1 MTNNENKLYDLLK
14 ADDIIPHILS
24 QIPNIDERNALS
36 EFLRKTGALGH
47 KEMELTFAFYYMT
60 SESFKAFTKNQ
71 IQFLD
76 ELSLKSDDM
85 SDRVSSLTGILDE
98 KLQSFDD
105 GVKESMFKGIDN
117 IVTHI
122 KALSS
127 YVIELSEKQAL
138 TKDDVNNKLKEL
150 ISEQIEPVFKL
161 FNDVHN
167 AKITELEP
175 EIDKLVLACLSKRLQ
190 KGESSKVM
198 ELSKKIDTLVSKMNN
213 AASFSTAQLVG
224 LMFGSSLVG
233 FIITSLMLKLFH

>member
-36 EFLRKTGALGH
+36 EFLKKTGALGH

-60 SESFKAFTKNQ
+60 SESFKVFTKNQ

-85 SDRVSSLTGILDE
+85 SERVNSLKGILDARVRE
-98 KLQSFDD
+98 FNDEIK
-105 GVKESMFKGIDN
+105 GAMFGGIEN
-117 IVTHI
+117 VVTHI

-138 TKDDVNNKLKEL
+138 TKEDVNNKLKEL
-150 ISEQIEPVFKL
+150 INDQIEPVFKR

-167 AKITELEP
+167 AKINELEP

-198 ELSKKIDTLVSKMNN
+198 ELSKKIDTLVSKLNN

-224 LMFGSSLVG
+224 IMFGSSLVG
-233 FIITSLMLKLFH
+233 SIITAIMLKFFH